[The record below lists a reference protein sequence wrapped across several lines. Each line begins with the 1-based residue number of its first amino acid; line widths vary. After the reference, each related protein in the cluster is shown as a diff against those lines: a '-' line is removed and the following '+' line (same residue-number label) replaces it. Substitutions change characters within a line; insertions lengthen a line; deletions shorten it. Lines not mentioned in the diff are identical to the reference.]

1 MRAESKDE
9 PMRANAI
16 LAGAI
21 IAAAA
26 AMPASAQSWGFGVE
40 VGPPV
45 YYERPPAYYF
55 DEPPYYDEAPIVVV
69 PERRRVMRYAASPD
83 SVLDMLEDEGY
94 VELSPMAERGGL
106 YKLSAVSPE
115 GDLVALEISVMTGEI
130 EQEFILQPRR
140 RIATAPVEVRRIAP
154 APPVVA
160 PAYPPPAASAQAPA
174 PMRDR
179 LRPLPVEPEG
189 DDPLVVY

>member
-1 MRAESKDE
+1 
-9 PMRANAI
+9 MRANAI

-21 IAAAA
+21 IAAAVA
-26 AMPASAQSWGFGVE
+26 APASAQNWGFGVE
-40 VGPPV
+40 IGPPV
-45 YYERPPAYYF
+45 YYERPPAYYY
-55 DEPPYYDEAPIVVV
+55 DEPPYYDAPPIVVI
-69 PERRRVMRYAASPD
+69 PQPRRVMRYAASPD
-83 SVLDMLEDEGY
+83 LVLDMLEDEGY

-130 EQEFILQPRR
+130 EREFILQPGR
-140 RIATAPVEVRRIAP
+140 RIAAAPVEVRRIAP
-154 APPVVA
+154 APRIVA
-160 PAYPPPAASAQAPA
+160 PAYPPPAASAQPPA

-179 LRPLPVEPEG
+179 LRPAPVGPEG

>member
-9 PMRANAI
+9 PMRANAM
-16 LAGAI
+16 LVGAI

-26 AMPASAQSWGFGVE
+26 ASPGAAQSWGYGVE

-45 YYERPPAYYF
+45 YYERPPAYYYE
-55 DEPPYYDEAPIVVV
+55 EPPYYDEAPVVVV
-69 PERRRVMRYAASPD
+69 PAPRPMVRYAASPD

-115 GDLVALEISVMTGEI
+115 GDLVALEISVLTGDI
-130 EQEFILQPRR
+130 EQELILQPRR
-140 RIATAPVEVRRIAP
+140 RIAVAPVEVRRMAP
-154 APPVVA
+154 APQPVA
-160 PAYPPPAASAQAPA
+160 PAYPPPSASVQAPA

-179 LRPLPVEPEG
+179 LRPVEPEG